1 MKYETLTAPAKA
13 YGTSRAADEID
24 AIVRQLSPLVRRIAW
39 QVHGS
44 VSSMIAIEDLMQTG
58 LIALVEAARGFE
70 ERGAAFAPYAA
81 IRVRGAMIDQLRRE
95 AKIGRSGM
103 ANRKRLSNV
112 RRSLENRLNRRASDA
127 EMIAEMEMQPAA
139 YHAMVQSSEALQF
152 DAMDEVYSDSSPWFA
167 DDAINPEQQLI
178 EAEMEEQLT
187 AAIAEL
193 DTRSAMVLQLYF
205 KEGLNLAEIA
215 ETLDVSAPRIC
226 QIKRD
231 ALAKVRAQLRHMVD
245 IQT

>member
-1 MKYETLTAPAKA
+1 MKYEAFTAPAKA
-13 YGTSRAADEID
+13 YGNARAADEID
-24 AIVRQLSPLVRRIAW
+24 AIVRQHSPLVRRIAW

-44 VSSMIAIEDLMQTG
+44 VSSMIAIEDLMQSG
-58 LIALVEAARGFE
+58 LIALIEAARGFE

-103 ANRKRLSNV
+103 ANRKRLSAV

-127 EMIAEMEMQPAA
+127 EMAAEIEMQPAA

-167 DDAINPEQQLI
+167 DDTDTAEQQLI
-178 EAEMEEQLT
+178 AAEMEEQL
-187 AAIAEL
+187 AKAISAL
-193 DTRSAMVLQLYF
+193 DPRSAMVLQLYF
-205 KEGLNLAEIA
+205 REELNLAEIA
-215 ETLDVSAPRIC
+215 ETMDISAPRVC

-231 ALAKVRAQLRHMVD
+231 ALAKVRAQLGHMAEN
-245 IQT
+245 

>member
-1 MKYETLTAPAKA
+1 MKYENITTPNKG
-13 YGTSRAADEID
+13 YTKRRVTDEID
-24 AIVRQLSPLVRRIAW
+24 AIVRQHSGLVRRIAW
-39 QVHGS
+39 QVHGG
-44 VSSMIAIEDLMQTG
+44 VSSMIAIEDLMQVG

-103 ANRKRLSNV
+103 ANRKQLNKV
-112 RRSLENRLNRRASDA
+112 RRTVENRLNRHASDA
-127 EMIAEMEMQPAA
+127 EMIAEMQIDAPA

-152 DAMDEVYSDSSPWFA
+152 EAMDEVYSDSSPWFA
-167 DDAINPEQQLI
+167 DSSETPEQQLI

-193 DTRSAMVLQLYF
+193 DSRSAMVLQLYF
-205 KEGLNLAEIA
+205 REELNLAEIA
-215 ETLDVSAPRIC
+215 ETMGVSAPRIC

-231 ALAKVRAQLRHMVD
+231 ALAKVRGQLRLK
-245 IQT
+245 IEA